1 MDIRYDWKRFDQL
14 DTNEL
19 YEIIQARIEVFSV
32 EQQCPFQDL
41 DGLDQ
46 LSWHLCARNTENRL
60 LGYLRLVPPLDSE
73 PLPAIGRVVTTG
85 AGRGLGIGREM
96 VRLGRHK
103 AGLEFPDQ
111 QVVAGA
117 QIRLAKFYADLG
129 FCEADRPY
137 LEDGIVHVRMVAP
150 AQARE

>member
-14 DTNEL
+14 DSNEL
-19 YEIIQARIEVFSV
+19 YEIIRARIEVFCV

-46 LSWHLCARNTENRL
+46 TSWHLSARNADNAL

-73 PLPAIGRVVTTG
+73 PLPAIGRVVTT
-85 AGRGLGIGREM
+85 AEARGLGIGREL
-96 VRLGRHK
+96 VRRGLQQAGR
-103 AGLEFPDQ
+103 LFPDQ
-111 QVVAGA
+111 DVAAGA
-117 QIRLAKFYADLG
+117 QIRLATFYSNLG

-150 AQARE
+150 AAAPG